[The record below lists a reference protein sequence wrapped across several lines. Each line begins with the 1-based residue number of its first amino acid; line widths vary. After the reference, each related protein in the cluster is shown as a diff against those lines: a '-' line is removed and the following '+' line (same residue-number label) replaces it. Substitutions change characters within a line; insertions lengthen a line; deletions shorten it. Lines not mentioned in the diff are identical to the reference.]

1 VTTPQQPELRRSGR
15 SAADPKG
22 RKALEDTTLPP
33 DGGPIGGV
41 PADNRPGHHPDVEQ
55 DKPDLDAVAE
65 ALGTR
70 PRRRPRARS
79 SANTKTRRRT
89 AMNDPIAMLK
99 QDHKDVSAMLKTL
112 ADSRPGARRRSTVEK
127 LTAALTLHMEFEEQW
142 IYPIVSEEID
152 EESAEEASIEHELAR
167 QGLAELNR
175 LVDEPGF
182 GAAVAM
188 LTAGIKHHVKEEE
201 GEMFPSLKQELDR
214 EALSE
219 LGDELAATKSAQR
232 RGRRSRAA

>member
-1 VTTPQQPELRRSGR
+1 VVTRYAPVL
-15 SAADPKG
+15 
-22 RKALEDTTLPP
+22 
-33 DGGPIGGV
+33 GGVGGV
-41 PADNRPGHHPDVEQ
+41 PEDNRPGHHPPVEQ

-65 ALGTR
+65 ALGTK
-70 PRRRPRARS
+70 PRRRARARS
-79 SANTKTRRRT
+79 STTTKPRRRT
-89 AMNDPIAMLK
+89 AMNDPVAMLK

-112 ADSRPGARRRSTVEK
+112 ADSRPGARRRSTVDK
-127 LTAALTLHMEFEEQW
+127 LTAALTVHMEFEEQW

-152 EESAEEASIEHELAR
+152 EESAEEATTEHELAR
-167 QGLAELNR
+167 EGLAEVNR

-188 LTAGIKHHVKEEE
+188 LTAGIRHHVKEEE
-201 GEMFPSLKQELDR
+201 GEMFPSLKQQLDR
-214 EALSE
+214 ETLRE

>member
-1 VTTPQQPELRRSGR
+1 VTTPQPPPRQRGGR
-15 SAADPKG
+15 AAADPIP
-22 RKALEDTTLPP
+22 E
-33 DGGPIGGV
+33 
-41 PADNRPGHHPDVEQ
+41 DNRPGHHPELEQ

-65 ALGTR
+65 ALGTKP
-70 PRRRPRARS
+70 PRQPRSRRTTT
-79 SANTKTRRRT
+79 NKTRRRT
-89 AMNDPIAMLK
+89 AMNDPVAMLK

-112 ADSRPGARRRSTVEK
+112 AESRPGARRRSTVEK
-127 LTAALTLHMEFEEQW
+127 LTAALTLHMDFEEQW

-167 QGLAELNR
+167 EGLAEVNR

-201 GEMFPSLKQELDR
+201 GEIFPSLKQELDR
-214 EALSE
+214 EALRE
-219 LGDELAATKSAQR
+219 LGDNLAATKSAQR
-232 RGRRSRAA
+232 RGRSRAA

>member
-1 VTTPQQPELRRSGR
+1 MPEEI
-15 SAADPKG
+15 P
-22 RKALEDTTLPP
+22 LPP
-33 DGGPIGGV
+33 EHGRDGGV
-41 PADNRPGHHPDVEQ
+41 PEDNRPGHHPPVEQ

-65 ALGTR
+65 ALGTK
-70 PRRRPRARS
+70 PRRRARARS
-79 SANTKTRRRT
+79 STTTKPRRRT
-89 AMNDPIAMLK
+89 AMNDPVAMLK

-112 ADSRPGARRRSTVEK
+112 ADSRPGARRRSTVDK
-127 LTAALTLHMEFEEQW
+127 LTAALTVHMEFEEQW

-152 EESAEEASIEHELAR
+152 EESAEEATTEHELAR
-167 QGLAELNR
+167 EGLAEVNR

-188 LTAGIKHHVKEEE
+188 LTAGIRHHVKEEE
-201 GEMFPSLKQELDR
+201 GEMFPSLKQQLDR
-214 EALSE
+214 ETLRE

>member
-1 VTTPQQPELRRSGR
+1 VPEEI
-15 SAADPKG
+15 P
-22 RKALEDTTLPP
+22 LPP
-33 DGGPIGGV
+33 EHGRVGGV
-41 PADNRPGHHPDVEQ
+41 PEDNRPGHHPPVEQ

-65 ALGTR
+65 ALGTK
-70 PRRRPRARS
+70 PRRRARARS
-79 SANTKTRRRT
+79 STTTKPRRRT
-89 AMNDPIAMLK
+89 AMNDPVAMLK

-112 ADSRPGARRRSTVEK
+112 ADSRPGARRRSTVDK
-127 LTAALTLHMEFEEQW
+127 LTAALTVHMEFEEQW

-152 EESAEEASIEHELAR
+152 EESAEEATTEHELAR
-167 QGLAELNR
+167 EGLAEVNR

-188 LTAGIKHHVKEEE
+188 LTAGIRHHVKEEE
-201 GEMFPSLKQELDR
+201 GEMFPSLKQQLDR
-214 EALSE
+214 ETLRE